1 MASAQNGSPASSRFA
16 FMARLGQ
23 IKIRFSQCGVKL
35 QENLPSQRRRLL
47 PARVNHF
54 QDNDQ

>member
-1 MASAQNGSPASSRFA
+1 MDSAQNGSPASSGFA
-16 FMARLGQ
+16 FRARHGQ
-23 IKIRFSQCGVKL
+23 IKIRISQCGVKL
-35 QENLPSQRRRLL
+35 QENLSSQRRRFL